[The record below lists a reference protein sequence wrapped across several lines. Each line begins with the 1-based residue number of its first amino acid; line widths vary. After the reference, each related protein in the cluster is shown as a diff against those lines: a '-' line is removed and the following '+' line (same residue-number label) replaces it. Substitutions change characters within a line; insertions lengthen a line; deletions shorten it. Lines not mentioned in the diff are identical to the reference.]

1 MSNSLELAKKLIEL
15 RLALRRACM
24 CEDGDKALLSLKTK
38 ALFVIAGAE
47 TVSPSQL
54 MAELKIV
61 KPNLTVLAKE
71 LEKDELII
79 RTHTLIDRRA
89 VLYGITAKGRAYLE
103 ERIARIADNLRL
115 DGLTESVGE
124 RAGLSMDE
132 VLRFLSEVGI

>member
-1 MSNSLELAKKLIEL
+1 MNQAEKLARKLIEL

-47 TVSPSQL
+47 TVSPAQL

-61 KPNLTVLAKE
+61 KPNLTMIAKE
-71 LEKDELII
+71 LEKEELII

-89 VLYGITAKGRAYLE
+89 ILYGITAKGLAYLE
-103 ERIARIADNLRL
+103 ERIARIAENLS
-115 DGLTESVGE
+115 LTADESVE
-124 RAGLSMDE
+124 RAELSMDE
-132 VLRFLSEVGI
+132 VLRFLSHVGI